1 MRHSTIHF
9 FGQMLLFCTSACK
22 PARTDVQSY
31 GEDDPVLAAACREAR
46 SRVQTFLDALK
57 SPKADYRYL
66 VKVRVQADGHVEHMW
81 LEPVSFDGT
90 LLSGPIAN
98 EPLKITSIK
107 MGSTAKEKP
116 EEISDWVILD
126 AAGEISSGGFT
137 QKAMEAH
144 KGKSPD

>member
-9 FGQMLLFCTSACK
+9 FDLMPLFCTSACK

-31 GEDDPVLAAACREAR
+31 EVDDPVLVAGCREAR
-46 SRVQTFLDALK
+46 SSVQTFLDALK

-81 LEPVSFDGT
+81 IEPVSFDGN

-98 EPLKITSIK
+98 EPLKITSVK
-107 MGSTAKEKP
+107 MGSIAMAKP
-116 EEISDWVILD
+116 EEISDWVILG

-137 QKAMEAH
+137 QKAMAAH